1 MSTNTREGVAS
12 YEVYERLLLER
23 RQFHYFCCTKGSRRS
38 VTYLVNSY
46 ELHFMI
52 THLEL
57 LKLDLGKTITRTGA
71 SSTKGIPLLM
81 KGMKQLYY

>member
-23 RQFHYFCCTKGSRRS
+23 RQFHYFCCAKGSRRS

-57 LKLDLGKTITRTGA
+57 FLQIRMKPDQYLRT
-71 SSTKGIPLLM
+71 
-81 KGMKQLYY
+81 KQLIATNTELIHLA